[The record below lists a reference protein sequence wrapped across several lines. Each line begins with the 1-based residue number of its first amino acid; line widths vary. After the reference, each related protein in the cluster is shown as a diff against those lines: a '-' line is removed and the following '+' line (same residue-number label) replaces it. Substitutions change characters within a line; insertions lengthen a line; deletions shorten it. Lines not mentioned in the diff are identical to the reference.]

1 MTRTAL
7 VPLATYPEAPNA
19 ECLDAVVSLA
29 DKLGCGIHAMPL
41 VAHFPKVANALSS
54 LLLDVPDMIRK
65 AEAQSRKASETMSK
79 ALESAASAAGVAC
92 SAASRGAGPELAG
105 DIAAEEARYH
115 DLSILR
121 VPAGNETCRGVAEA
135 VVFGSGRPV
144 VILPPGPVAGDPRQ
158 VVIAWDGSRVAARAA
173 ADALALL
180 GEAAEVTIVSVLNEK
195 PLPADDLGD
204 RLAARLVER
213 GIRATA
219 EPLELEDQPI
229 GATLQDFAL
238 RKGAGMLVMGAYGH
252 SRLRDFVL
260 GGATRTIL
268 EDLRLPVLMSH

>member
-7 VPLATYPEAPNA
+7 VPLATYPEAPSA
-19 ECLDAVVSLA
+19 ECLDAVAGLA
-29 DKLGCGIHAMPL
+29 ARLGCGLHALPL
-41 VAHFPKVANALSS
+41 VVHFPKVANALSS
-54 LLLDVPDMIRK
+54 LLLDVPEMARQAELK
-65 AEAQSRKASETMSK
+65 SRRAAEALADAMRDKAT
-79 ALESAASAAGVAC
+79 AAGVAL
-92 SAASRGAGPELAG
+92 ATTSRSAGPELTG
-105 DIAAEEARYH
+105 DVAAEEARYF
-115 DLSILR
+115 DLSIIPA
-121 VPAGNETCRGVAEA
+121 PAGNETCRVVAEA
-135 VVFGSGRPV
+135 VVFGSGRPA
-144 VILPPGPVAGDPRQ
+144 VILPARPTVADPRR

-180 GEAAEVTIVSVLNEK
+180 GDTAEVTIVSVLNEK

-213 GIRATA
+213 GIRASA
-219 EPLELEDQPI
+219 EPVELEDQPI

-238 RKGAGMLVMGAYGH
+238 RKGAGLLVMGAYGH

-268 EDLRLPVLMSH
+268 EDVRLPVLMSH